1 MLINIFFGLAI
12 ISFIFAFLIIKV
24 RMNFLVRHPN
34 KYDQLYDGHEIF
46 LDILFRK
53 IKYISRIVF
62 IYSKLFYQKIL
73 HWRVQILAWLTSLTE
88 KFYTKS
94 RNQFVKEVV
103 KDKKG
108 IPHFW
113 SHLKKYKKEI
123 DEEHQD
129 RLEDES
135 ISNINK

>member
-1 MLINIFFGLAI
+1 MLVNIYFIVALV
-12 ISFIFAFLIIKV
+12 SFIFAFLIVKA
-24 RMNFLVRHPN
+24 RMNFLIRHPSQ
-34 KYDQLYDGHEIF
+34 YDQSYDGHEIF

-53 IKYISRIVF
+53 IKYISRIIL
-62 IYSKLFYQKIL
+62 IYIKLFYQKIL

-108 IPHFW
+108 VPHFW
-113 SHLKKYKKEI
+113 SHLKKYKKEM
-123 DEEHQD
+123 DEEHQEKI
-129 RLEDES
+129 EDES
-135 ISNINK
+135 INTIKK